1 MADYKGTL
9 SIMRQSIIAYASKP
23 IYWVGFFMLPLF
35 MILFLGDLMKSGLP
49 TNAPAAIVDLDH
61 SSLSRSMTQSL
72 DAMQMVNITEAAESY
87 TQARHLMQ
95 EGKVFG
101 YFLIPHN
108 FEKDFLA
115 GKNPTV
121 SFYTNMTYFVP
132 ASLLFKT
139 FKTSATYTKA
149 GLMLSIARDAG
160 IPADNLSGT
169 INPISIITRP
179 IGNPWLNYAYYLSVS
194 FTPAAIQLMILI
206 MTAFALGQNIKYGR
220 ARQMLDATGGSI
232 TKLLFAQLFPQ
243 TIIWWTITIFM
254 EAYLFGWLQFPM
266 NGSLFWL
273 TISELMFVL
282 AAQGFAVFI
291 FGVVPNLRLSMSV
304 AALLG
309 ILTFSIAAFSFPVES
324 MYPAVGIFS
333 WIIPTRYNFLIYIDQ
348 ALNGIDIYYSRIWYI
363 AYIVFMLLP
372 LTMLWRIRKAYARPI
387 YVP

>member
-35 MILFLGDLMKSGLP
+35 MIQFLGDLMKSGLP

-363 AYIVFMLLP
+363 AYIIFMLLP